1 MSFISPTNALTAT
14 ALGSTGLGSTG
25 LGSTGLGSTGLGS
38 TGLTPVSQADLP
50 ADIRNGS
57 PAAKQAYTEGL
68 EFAQVLVNELA
79 QQLTATVSDQDSDD
93 GDSSTNASG
102 GGDDGSSDAT
112 SPLGSDPAT
121 SLYSSLIP
129 QALSDSIMSSG
140 GGLGIAS
147 EIAAALDPSLGTS
160 S

>member
-25 LGSTGLGSTGLGS
+25 LGSTGLA
-38 TGLTPVSQADLP
+38 PVSQADLP

-93 GDSSTNASG
+93 DDSSTDASG
-102 GGDDGSSDAT
+102 DGGGDGSSDAT
-112 SPLGSDPAT
+112 GLLGSDPAT

-140 GGLGIAS
+140 GLGIAS
-147 EIAAALDPSLGTS
+147 EIAGALDPSLETNP
-160 S
+160 